1 MLPIHIAMMMRPS
14 SSPQVEYNVDYVVY
28 NSGQTVFGQ
37 SFAPGS
43 IVDVDVYDAVGADY
57 ELYSYPDAVI
67 RTSTGDLVPYEL
79 GADYPETHFILT
91 MPSYD
96 ITVYLVD
103 MNNPIQP

>member
-14 SSPQVEYNVDYVVY
+14 SAPQVEYAVDYVVY

-37 SFAPGS
+37 TFAPGS
-43 IVDVDVYDAVGADY
+43 FVDVDVYEVVGQDY
-57 ELYSYPDAVI
+57 ELYPYPDAVI
-67 RTSTGDLVPYEL
+67 RTSTGDLVPYQQ
-79 GADYPETHFILT
+79 AQPYPETHFVLT

-103 MNNPIQP
+103 VNDPIQP